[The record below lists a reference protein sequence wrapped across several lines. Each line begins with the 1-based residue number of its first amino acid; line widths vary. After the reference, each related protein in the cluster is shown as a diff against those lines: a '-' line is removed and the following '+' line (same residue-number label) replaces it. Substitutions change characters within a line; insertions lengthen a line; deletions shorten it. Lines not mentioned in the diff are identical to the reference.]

1 LEILPSLRKEILKK
15 TLYPLRLP
23 SPILPIVSAVEVLS
37 KWLIGTMEGNGEGVF
52 NGMP

>member
-15 TLYPLRLP
+15 PFTRFACPP
-23 SPILPIVSAVEVLS
+23 PILPIVSAVEVLS